1 MGMTSSLCL
10 NVDEL
15 ITISHNVMDFCFEI
29 FDMVVFALD
38 TYIIW
43 TRFTKVLC
51 VPWTQRT
58 RIDFI
63 YGACFVHDVTDL
75 GLKLKTWLMEYQDLY
90 ILNKLK

>member
-1 MGMTSSLCL
+1 M
-10 NVDEL
+10 D
-15 ITISHNVMDFCFEI
+15 TIH
-29 FDMVVFALD
+29 
-38 TYIIW
+38 
-43 TRFTKVLC
+43 KGLC

-75 GLKLKTWLMEYQDLY
+75 GLKLKTCLMEYQELY